1 MTREDI
7 RQLAQKLTTGR
18 YSSETVLEAGAQIY
32 QLLHDIDRLEKA
44 LQYEQHRAERIGTHG
59 PGCWAW
65 GPQHYECAVRELE
78 RKGKD

>member
-18 YSSETVLEAGAQIY
+18 FSPVTVMEAGAQLHH
-32 QLLHDIDRLEKA
+32 LLHEIARLEKA

-59 PGCWAW
+59 AGCWAW
-65 GPQHYECAVRELE
+65 GPQHYECAVRELKARAE
-78 RKGKD
+78 